1 MLYIKFNGVDK
12 MKKIYKDYEIV
23 TYYDDDF
30 ASYYF
35 SLFEESKTGLGRSEE
50 FFDGIGMYMCT
61 SELEAIS
68 KGKKFIDEMEI
79 KKKDLKFQK
88 GTDILEQI
96 LELKKYKNEIEKEVI
111 KTDFS
116 SLMKKVIYSNL
127 KEINLKT
134 KKLNKKFKELTGVE
148 FL

>member
-1 MLYIKFNGVDK
+1 
-12 MKKIYKDYEIV
+12 
-23 TYYDDDF
+23 
-30 ASYYF
+30 
-35 SLFEESKTGLGRSEE
+35 
-50 FFDGIGMYMCT
+50 MCP

-68 KGKKFIDEMEI
+68 EGKKFIDEIEI

-96 LELKKYKNEIEKEVI
+96 LELKKFKNEIEKEVI

-116 SLMKKVIYSNL
+116 SLIKKVIYYNL